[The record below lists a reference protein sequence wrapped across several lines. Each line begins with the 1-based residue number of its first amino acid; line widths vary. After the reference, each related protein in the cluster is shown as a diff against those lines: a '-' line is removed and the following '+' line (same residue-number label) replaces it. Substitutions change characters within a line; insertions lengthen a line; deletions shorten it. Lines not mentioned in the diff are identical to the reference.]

1 MKKNNNN
8 FDDDENFDDFD
19 FDNQGYDSEYLEE
32 DVNLD
37 ENFDDEDWGSETGT
51 QKEKSKPTK
60 VKKSSNF
67 NTIVIAGAFVV
78 GILVLVFNVMS
89 KSEEQAKSVG
99 DVFRSSMSVADVM
112 DGGLSSAQISET
124 DGAVNPKPNL
134 PEEGQASGFFNDTQS
149 LEDLDSKVEDS
160 PPMPSPISSVADNN
174 TIMESVVT
182 PLPVQEEMDVSA
194 NDFSAATLSAEDVL
208 KNAMSKREQ
217 KIDLTNDLSDEN
229 VPEVPSS
236 LNANTSQA
244 KSNDAVGQETSKE
257 IDKKLELIL
266 QRMESLEK
274 DLSSMKIE
282 NKTIQENLNNR
293 ISNLQNIVED
303 RKNDVVNVPVQKQP
317 EPPVKTEKKIAPKEP
332 VKATPSP
339 APVKKVNK
347 PIVWELRAAQPGRA
361 WVSKQGERDM
371 QSVEVGQTLPN
382 IGQIRAITY
391 QNGLWT
397 VMGTNGTISQ

>member
-1 MKKNNNN
+1 
-8 FDDDENFDDFD
+8 
-19 FDNQGYDSEYLEE
+19 
-32 DVNLD
+32 
-37 ENFDDEDWGSETGT
+37 
-51 QKEKSKPTK
+51 
-60 VKKSSNF
+60 
-67 NTIVIAGAFVV
+67 
-78 GILVLVFNVMS
+78 MS
-89 KSEEQAKSVG
+89 KSGEQAKSVG

-124 DGAVNPKPNL
+124 DETINPKPNL
-134 PEEGQASGFFNDTQS
+134 PEEGQVSGFFNDTQS

-236 LNANTSQA
+236 LNANAFQA

-282 NKTIQENLNNR
+282 NKIIQENLNNR

-303 RKNDVVNVPVQKQP
+303 RKNNVVNVPIQKQP
-317 EPPVKTEKKIAPKEP
+317 EPPIKTAKKIAPKEP
-332 VKATPSP
+332 SRAKPSP
-339 APVKKVNK
+339 APTKKVIK

-397 VMGTNGTISQ
+397 VVGTNGTISQ